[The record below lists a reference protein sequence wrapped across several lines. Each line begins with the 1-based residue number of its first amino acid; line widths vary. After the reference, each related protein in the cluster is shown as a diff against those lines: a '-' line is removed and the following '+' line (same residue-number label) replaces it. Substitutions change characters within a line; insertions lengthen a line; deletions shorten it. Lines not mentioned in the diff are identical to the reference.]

1 METAPEFSPQTPRA
15 APPKAKEASVDQRSS
30 QRRPRPPRQP
40 KPQGR
45 HPKSEGDEA
54 YSRAE
59 NGDFDANGTFT
70 AEGSSDNVDKQN
82 RKSKSRKTKPKPRTS
97 NGPSKPLDGAADA
110 SPVAFPKNPPTV
122 PETPMKAYAG
132 PTFHASPAPSSLPIP
147 KFFSKSV
154 PSGTAHPSLAS
165 RLEREENLSP
175 QVEANSSTS
184 GSSPAMEDAKPQTSV
199 ARHESPLDVFFKADK
214 AEKSNRKSLGA
225 APSSDQKKKSV
236 LQPPQAAP
244 THWAS
249 IYGVP
254 AKHSRNASTG
264 SAKDLFMM
272 ELDGSA
278 NHSSPERGR
287 HLGPRTIT
295 APSRVPHYSGD
306 QTPPKPSASLYYDST
321 FGVSTPVLPS
331 EMEGSPAARPASVS
345 SIQNAPIHISP
356 RSAGS
361 TPLPQAQHMPNPP
374 FHYGNR
380 NLSPLFNAVKAESTR
395 RQSNL
400 RMQVSPS
407 SPTPGLEMPGSV
419 PPLPPQMGDLSNT
432 AARNYL
438 QTHMG
443 FHTPNPGHAHGNPAS
458 QPRPAMATELD
469 GNVAGRNEQPAKS
482 GLTQSLEANRRQHM
496 PAILQSP
503 TRSGPNPSK
512 LTTPPTVQPSF
523 SSPAD
528 LRSMENDLKRMLNLS
543 NGRSGGR

>member
-1 METAPEFSPQTPRA
+1 MGTASESSPQTPRP
-15 APPKAKEASVDQRSS
+15 APQKAKDASVDR

-45 HPKSEGDEA
+45 LPKSEEDEA
-54 YSRAE
+54 YSSR
-59 NGDFDANGTFT
+59 
-70 AEGSSDNVDKQN
+70 AEGSDFHPNGTSTADGSSGQVQKNKT
-82 RKSKSRKTKPKPRTS
+82 RKPKSRMS
-97 NGPSKPLDGAADA
+97 SGPARPAAEVSPA
-110 SPVAFPKNPPTV
+110 SAGIALPMNNPPKV

-154 PSGTAHPSLAS
+154 PSGTAHPSLQS
-165 RLEREENLSP
+165 RLENEDNVSP

-184 GSSPAMEDAKPQTSV
+184 NSSPAMEDAKPQAAAT
-199 ARHESPLDVFFKADK
+199 ESPLDIFFKADK

-225 APSSDQKKKSV
+225 TPTSDQKKKSI
-236 LQPPQAAP
+236 LHPPQAAP

-254 AKHSRNASTG
+254 PKHSRNASTG
-264 SAKDLFMM
+264 SAKDLFLM

-295 APSRVPHYSGD
+295 APPTVPYFAGD
-306 QTPPKPSASLYYDST
+306 HTPPKTSASLYYDAAY
-321 FGVSTPVLPS
+321 GVSTPVLPS

-345 SIQNAPIHISP
+345 SAHASLHRSP

-361 TPLPQAQHMPNPP
+361 TPLPQAQHMQNPP
-374 FHYGNR
+374 LHYGNR
-380 NLSPLFNAVKAESTR
+380 VLSPLFHAAKAESTR

-400 RMQVSPS
+400 RMQVSPT

-419 PPLPPQMGDLSNT
+419 PTPPQMGAPSNV
-432 AARNYL
+432 AARQYL
-438 QTHMG
+438 ETQMG
-443 FHTPNPGHAHGNPAS
+443 FHTPNSGGPLAHGPNSKAQSAPV
-458 QPRPAMATELD
+458 TELD
-469 GNVAGRNEQPAKS
+469 GNMQQPPAKS
-482 GLTQSLEANRRQHM
+482 GLAQSLEANRRQQM

-503 TRSGPNPSK
+503 TRAGPNPSK
-512 LTTPPTVQPSF
+512 LSTPPTVKPSF

-528 LRSMENDLKRMLNLS
+528 LKTMENDLKRMLNLS